1 MKFYDFMEAV
11 VPIIK
16 KPWHEDGNDNLLL
29 NRAGKNNTRRT
40 DRINSSFD
48 ILEMSKHGNP
58 ENVSSYILRT

>member
-16 KPWHEDGNDNLLL
+16 KPWQEDGNDNLLL

-40 DRINSSFD
+40 D
-48 ILEMSKHGNP
+48 
-58 ENVSSYILRT
+58 